1 MYFTC
6 MLLLVFDDSGEWKVW
21 DTLDSED
28 LTTEVYKSKFQQQL
42 QLVRREWIEGRHTSR
57 EKMQTTDIEQI
68 LPRVREKGMTA
79 REKQPQQSTAVQERL
94 NLNAELLIK
103 RLEKEKQ
110 DDKRNLQ
117 QLKALVDELQAKN
130 EVAEQ
135 KKMQELDMLT
145 HQLQKK

>member
-1 MYFTC
+1 

>member
-6 MLLLVFDDSGEWKVW
+6 MLLLVFDDSGEWKVR

-42 QLVRREWIEGRHTSR
+42 RLVRREWIEGRHTSR
-57 EKMQTTDIEQI
+57 EKMQTTDIKQS
-68 LPRVREKGMTA
+68 LPRVREKGMTG
-79 REKQPQQSTAVQERL
+79 EKQPQQSTAVQERL
-94 NLNAELLIK
+94 NSNAELLIK

-117 QLKALVDELQAKN
+117 QLEALVDELKAKN

-135 KKMQELDMLT
+135 KRMQELDMLT